1 MDGVSR
7 GRKDLALVG
16 VGTDRAGL
24 LLKAGFLA
32 GGRRDLL
39 NVAMTQRRQK
49 ASFIC
54 ISAVALGLGVT
65 LLGTGGRNGDLL
77 DRMSQ
82 WRYKIRAVGQIT
94 GNAIMQNVPLFVT
107 GGRHGERCDVGVRTF
122 LLTAKKLRQVR
133 SAMGSTA
140 YNKNFFIKNLT
151 KNSFF
156 CII

>member
-7 GRKDLALVG
+7 GRKDLALIG

-54 ISAVALGLGVT
+54 ISAVALRLGIT
-65 LLGTGGRNGDLL
+65 FLGTGGRNGDFL

-94 GNAIMQNVPLFVT
+94 GNAIMQNVPLLVT
-107 GGRHGERCDVGVRTF
+107 GGRYGERCDVGVRTF
-122 LLTAKKLRQVR
+122 LLTAKKAQASKKRDGQHRV
-133 SAMGSTA
+133 
-140 YNKNFFIKNLT
+140 
-151 KNSFF
+151 
-156 CII
+156 